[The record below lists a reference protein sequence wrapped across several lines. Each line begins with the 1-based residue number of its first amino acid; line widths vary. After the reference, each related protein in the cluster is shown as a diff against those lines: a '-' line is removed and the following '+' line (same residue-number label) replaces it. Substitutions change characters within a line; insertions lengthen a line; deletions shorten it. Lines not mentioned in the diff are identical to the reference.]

1 MKKMLPEEP
10 QLRFTPYAWS
20 KLIFMRDMTDNEVG
34 GFGITATDDLLL
46 VTDIVIIKQKVTV
59 VTVNFDDIA
68 VANYF
73 EDMVDKGLKPEQF
86 ARIWIHT
93 HPGFDPDPSGTDEQ
107 TFNRVFG
114 NCNFSVM
121 AIIAKKNKSYC
132 RLHFNSGICCDINI
146 PIKVDYEQGIDN
158 KDIQIWEQIYKDNVA
173 QEKVSNLSP
182 HNNNPITNPDYTD
195 RYSMYTLE
203 DIIEEIGMLSP
214 VEREMLMNELATQ
227 DFQYESEVY
236 YE

>member
-34 GFGITATDDLLL
+34 GFGITDTDDLLL

-68 VANYF
+68 VADYF
-73 EDMVDKGLKPEQF
+73 EEMVARGLRPEQF

-114 NCNFSVM
+114 SCNFSVM

-132 RLHFNSGICCDINI
+132 RLHFNSGIKCDIEI
-146 PIKVDYEQGIDN
+146 PIDIDYSQEFANSDYSL
-158 KDIQIWEQIYKDNVA
+158 WEKIYKDNVSA
-173 QEKVSNLSP
+173 EKSIIHSRRK
-182 HNNNPITNPDYTD
+182 IATEPDCI
-195 RYSMYTLE
+195 SMFNLE

-214 VEREMLMNELATQ
+214 TEREMLMNELATQ
-227 DFQYESEVY
+227 DFQYESEAY